1 MDKRKT
7 PGKTTTGKT
16 TPGKTAP
23 GKTLPGKAANADAT
37 PVSSKPPQP
46 QAVGS
51 KAQSHK
57 TEPAPAI
64 AAKAE
69 TTASVQGLPAQ
80 SPVSPTA
87 KTPTDAKTEA
97 KVSAPDVA
105 QPAPAAAKAP
115 EAPKSSK
122 ATAAPPKALAEKGP
136 DAAAKPATPELTAPK
151 PATPKPAAPA
161 ETPHTTH
168 AAIAAQAEATLR
180 QTEALSKLAEEA
192 VAATLK
198 TAQAAA
204 ARQKPASKNGPGH
217 EEASPFAT
225 IASSGLE
232 QARQVYVTAQ
242 EQRDSW
248 NRNIMANANVASKAA
263 NEINGKILD
272 LVRSQTDATLGLW
285 RSLIGVTSVAEA
297 VELQTREL
305 RRQYEDATARVRDIA
320 ETATRYAHDVVTT
333 AKGDSRHP

>member
-7 PGKTTTGKT
+7 PGKM
-16 TPGKTAP
+16 TPGKPLP
-23 GKTLPGKAANADAT
+23 GKTANADAT
-37 PVSSKPPQP
+37 PVSSKPAQP

-51 KAQSHK
+51 KAASHK
-57 TEPAPAI
+57 TGPSQPI

-69 TTASVQGLPAQ
+69 TTASVKGTPAK
-80 SPVSPTA
+80 SPEPPAT
-87 KTPTDAKTEA
+87 KTPPDAKTEA
-97 KVSAPDVA
+97 KVSASHVEK
-105 QPAPAAAKAP
+105 PASAAANAP
-115 EAPKSSK
+115 EAPKSSTP
-122 ATAAPPKALAEKGP
+122 TAAPPKAAPEKGAV
-136 DAAAKPATPELTAPK
+136 AATKPATPSSATPK
-151 PATPKPAAPA
+151 PATPKPA
-161 ETPHTTH
+161 TPTEPPRVAH

-198 TAQAAA
+198 TAQASA
-204 ARQKPASKNGPGH
+204 ARQKPASNAQGH
-217 EEASPFAT
+217 EGASPFAT
-225 IASSGLE
+225 IAESGLE

-320 ETATRYAHDVVTT
+320 ETATRYAHDVATT
-333 AKGDSRHP
+333 AKGENRHW